1 MVKTLIGLT
10 GGIGSGKTTVA
21 GMFQVL
27 GIPIYSSDAR
37 AKWLMQNDP
46 SLKASIL
53 ALLGQE
59 SYDETGALN
68 RAWIASRV
76 FQDADL
82 LKSLNALVHPAVYD
96 DLLRWI
102 ALPEHQEAP
111 YVIQE
116 SALLFE
122 ENLTQR
128 MSAIILVVAPEDIR
142 IHRVMER
149 DQVSKDDVIRRMQ
162 QQWPDQKKIP
172 GSDYLIFNDGV
183 RSLITQVKDIDLMIR
198 GKQ

>member
-1 MVKTLIGLT
+1 VKTLIGLT
-10 GGIGSGKTTVA
+10 GGIGSGKTTVG

-27 GIPIYSSDAR
+27 GIPVYSSDVR

-46 SLKASIL
+46 SLKASII

-59 SYDETGALN
+59 SYDEAGALN

-76 FQDADL
+76 FQNADL
-82 LKSLNALVHPAVYD
+82 LKALNALVHPAVHD
-96 DLLRWI
+96 DLLQWA

-149 DQVSKDDVIRRMQ
+149 DQVSKEDVIRRMKH
-162 QQWPDQKKIP
+162 QWPDQKKIP
-172 GSDYLIFNDGV
+172 GSDYIIFNDGA
-183 RSLITQVKDIDLMIR
+183 RSLISQVKDIDLMIR

>member
-1 MVKTLIGLT
+1 
-10 GGIGSGKTTVA
+10 
-21 GMFQVL
+21 MFQVL
-27 GIPIYSSDAR
+27 GIPVYSSDVR

-46 SLKASIL
+46 SLKASII

-59 SYDETGALN
+59 SYDDAGALN
-68 RAWIASRV
+68 RVWIASRV
-76 FQDADL
+76 FQNADL
-82 LKSLNALVHPAVYD
+82 LKAQNALVHPAVHD
-96 DLLRWI
+96 DLLQWA
-102 ALPEHQEAP
+102 ALHEHQEAP

-149 DQVSKDDVIRRMQ
+149 DQVSKEDVIRRMKH
-162 QQWPDQKKIP
+162 QWPDQKKIP
-172 GSDYLIFNDGV
+172 GSDYIIFNDGA
-183 RSLITQVKDIDLMIR
+183 RSLISQVTDIDLMIR